1 MYQLYNDLVSGLTNM
16 IDTAKELQDRMIKL
30 SSCTLEL
37 KHVIYEGIIAKHYFD
52 LRCFCYDKT
61 YLLKEIRMMIG
72 RLLLLMLLT
81 LHLHI
86 WMIL

>member
-1 MYQLYNDLVSGLTNM
+1 M
-16 IDTAKELQDRMIKL
+16 IGTVKELQNRMMKL

-52 LRCFCYDKT
+52 LRCFCYAKT
-61 YLLKEIRMMIG
+61 YLLKENMMMIG
-72 RLLLLMLLT
+72 RLLLLMLLS

-86 WMIL
+86 WMIF